1 MSSQNRPM
9 HDRWSFSQIVG
20 ALPPSVPFVPPEA
33 LERRMGRALRLRVG
47 ANESN
52 FGASP
57 RARAA
62 MREAADGI
70 HWYGDPEGYVL
81 REALAQKH
89 RVHRGEIAL
98 GSGIDDLLG
107 LFVRLFINPGDPV
120 VTSLGAYPTFNYHVE
135 GYGGILHTVPY
146 RDDREDL
153 QALDEIARREEPKL
167 VYVAN
172 PDNPMGTWHHRAA
185 LAALASNL
193 PERSVLLLDEAY
205 ADFAP
210 QEALL
215 NPDVNGA
222 RVVHLRTF
230 SKAHG
235 MAGARIGYAIAPRAL
250 VEGLDK
256 IRNHFGINRV
266 ALAGALA
273 SLGDVSYIDSVV
285 AEVEQGKAEYARL
298 AQSLGTR
305 TVPSATNFVALDV
318 GSGTRA
324 RALVRALLERGV
336 FVRMPSVAP
345 LDRCI
350 RITVG
355 PAPECALL
363 ADEVQ
368 TAWQEV

>member
-1 MSSQNRPM
+1 MQDCWP
-9 HDRWSFSQIVG
+9 FSRVVD

-62 MREAADGI
+62 MREAADDV
-70 HWYGDPEGYVL
+70 HWYGDPEGHAL
-81 REALAQKH
+81 RQALANKH
-89 RVHRGEIAL
+89 GVDSSEVAL
-98 GSGIDDLLG
+98 GSGIDELLG
-107 LFVRLFINPGDPV
+107 LFVRLFVNPGDPV
-120 VTSLGAYPTFNYHVE
+120 VTSLGAYPTFNYHVD
-135 GYGGILHTVPY
+135 GYGGVLHCVPY
-146 RDDREDL
+146 KDDCEDL
-153 QALDEIARREEPKL
+153 QGLEEMARREEPKL

-172 PDNPMGTWHHRAA
+172 PDNPMGTWHQSEA
-185 LAALASNL
+185 LAALAANL
-193 PERSVLLLDEAY
+193 PEQSVLLIDEAY

-215 NPDVNGA
+215 RPDVNGA
-222 RVVHLRTF
+222 RIVHLRTF

-235 MAGARIGYAIAPRAL
+235 MAGARIGYAVAPRAL

-273 SLGDVSYIDSVV
+273 SIEDGEYVRSVV
-285 AEVEQGKAEYARL
+285 AQVEQGKREYARL
-298 AQSLGTR
+298 AQTLGTR
-305 TVPSATNFVALDV
+305 TVPSATNFVALDA

-324 RALVRALLERGV
+324 RALVAALLDRGI
-336 FVRMPSVAP
+336 FVRMPSVSP

-355 PAPECALL
+355 PAPERALL
-363 ADEVQ
+363 ADELQ
-368 TAWQEV
+368 TVWQEV

>member
-1 MSSQNRPM
+1 MQNRWP
-9 HDRWSFSQIVG
+9 FSRVVD

-33 LERRMGRALRLRVG
+33 LERRIGRALRLRVG

-57 RARAA
+57 RALAA
-62 MREAADGI
+62 MREAADDV
-70 HWYGDPEGYVL
+70 HWYGDPEGHAL
-81 REALAQKH
+81 RQALANKH
-89 RVHRGEIAL
+89 GVDSGEVAL
-98 GSGIDDLLG
+98 GSGIDELLG
-107 LFVRLFINPGDPV
+107 LFVRLFVNPGDPV
-120 VTSLGAYPTFNYHVE
+120 VTSLGAYPTFNYHVD
-135 GYGGILHTVPY
+135 GYGGGLQCVPY
-146 RDDREDL
+146 KDDCEDL
-153 QALDEIARREEPKL
+153 QGLEEMARRQEPKL

-172 PDNPMGTWHHRAA
+172 PDNPMGTWHQSEA
-185 LAALASNL
+185 LAALAANL
-193 PERSVLLLDEAY
+193 PEQSLLLLDEAY

-215 NPDVNGA
+215 RPDVNGA
-222 RVVHLRTF
+222 CIVHLRTF

-273 SLGDVSYIDSVV
+273 SLEDGEYVRSVV
-285 AEVEQGKAEYARL
+285 AQVEQGKREYARL
-298 AQSLGTR
+298 ACSLGTR
-305 TVPSATNFVALDV
+305 IVPSATNFVALDA

-324 RALVRALLERGV
+324 RALVAALLDRGI
-336 FVRMPSVAP
+336 FVRMPSVSP

-355 PAPECALL
+355 PAPERALL
-363 ADEVQ
+363 AEELETVWKEV
-368 TAWQEV
+368 